1 MITETAQPT
10 QIWPAHGAAELCGI
24 SVVDLFGMDKVGM
37 SPREVTNRF
46 VAESAISIPGAVKLA
61 ESVEDTIWEDLFID
75 GNTAEYCKRAW

>member
-1 MITETAQPT
+1 
-10 QIWPAHGAAELCGI
+10 
-24 SVVDLFGMDKVGM
+24 MDKVGM

-75 GNTAEYCKRAW
+75 GNTAEYCKRALVAYKRSRRSNPGVIWPRWIPLSCLNLL